1 MIWAA
6 RGRRILLVGAFA
18 LLALSVNELVL
29 HGVLV
34 TDTLMRWFLSGAN

>member
-1 MIWAA
+1 MTRAA
-6 RGRRILLVGAFA
+6 RGRRILLVGTFA

-34 TDTLMRWFLSGAN
+34 TDTLMRWFLFGAS